1 MLPWFSATVL
11 VILLSQWA
19 RRGAVAQ
26 FTTACL
32 SNNNR
37 TDDDGQ
43 PTETNADCQPAVLPR
58 GEIAAAC
65 EANALLPIV
74 DDPDL
79 GNFGQCFFENT
90 TRRLLKEQQT
100 DALTT
105 DEETAGD
112 VSASGENQSIIC
124 GEPSVVEDGNI
135 TAAALGTAALGSCPS
150 DKPICARTSDSR
162 FCYCIEEEV
171 GLFGDVANFSRGDVS
186 LVLGV
191 VSGQPSSLCFPA
203 ELDPCFNA
211 VNRFAVPFDCAG
223 SLPVVERRED
233 IGPDAREQ
241 SFMPNDPPPV
251 PQESTFA
258 QLVPGTYLFEDV
270 SSDAYLDTI
279 GNTGTNV
286 SSCMRIQGKS
296 DDDSG
301 LDDFFLDLS
310 CNTTEGVSI
319 TLQFTCPETG
329 LCSNRAGNAL
339 QPAVATIQGVLQV
352 EQASNPACEGI
363 EAQIEVT
370 LTGFVDESESLI
382 AQQFEYDT
390 NQRILIFGNE
400 TQDDLVTARAI
411 GILSPAA
418 NTSLGLLTFPDDVP
432 DECDVLLNQRVF
444 TVTSGQT
451 EAGGILALAAS
462 GFGRNLTNGG
472 DIRKNPLEISQY
484 AVENR
489 DAFRE
494 CSDLCDEVEEERSFV
509 FLGPDRR
516 RALLGEVLPTIF
528 FPIYQPEQ
536 SPDLS
541 FSSFFIGDS
550 FFTETTLKTT
560 ACSGDERFNRSTKKV
575 SALCAEALDP
585 ERPRSFEL
593 FDPETGVSL
602 DFFLKGQLG
611 NLIDGREVLANCRG
625 PRLQDLPVGVH
636 PGRNAPFRSQILNF
650 GRGFDLIG
658 ETVGV
663 ALAPGAG
670 VLGNDTCVRAN
681 LEGRHTC
688 ADIEEGG
695 GQSLNITIQLLQG
708 DDLDTSRCIGPAQEL
723 LENARLCKIGF
734 ECFEACPEVN
744 LTAPSTAQPSSY
756 FLTDPPAEDVNGTDV
771 SYCLEIENTPGA
783 EDFRALFSCDPDEE
797 GVGLQVQIKY
807 DVAELDGR
815 VAPILDETTGELET
829 VDFANVD
836 FKGAVRQV
844 FPEECNG
851 TLMFVEGTLVGGLLF
866 QLSPD
871 EEPLDG
877 RYLPTVTRFEKAP
890 EILFTSSAPLGTMEY
905 VIVQGLDPRFVDD
918 IPAEC
923 FNLTQKL
930 THIKRA
936 RVESIDDPTA
946 FAFNVPGVEVHELTD
961 EGETAGV
968 LEVVTRS
975 PRIRVYEEQREEGT
989 VPNSFLSEIRG
1000 PLREV
1005 CGIKEIDSTGIAV
1018 QIQCLPREPFEVTAG
1033 EPGLRLTREQIDSIA
1048 QVVTNDGSTP
1058 RLQSPAGY
1066 RLNCSCDDLE
1076 RIKNETNGGDG
1087 FIVRTVPLFVDTGVE
1102 EEEVEQLCPVLIRCE
1117 PPTGTDTAGCDAIDQ
1132 EMSSVSSRDALLV
1145 EDIPEE
1151 CFNLTQKL
1159 IHRKRARTTVQ
1170 EDGDVRTA
1178 FAFNVPQVEVHELT
1192 DEGEPTGVLEVVTRS
1207 PRIRVY
1213 EEQRE
1218 EGTVPNSFLSEIRGP
1233 LREVCEIKEIDST
1246 GIAVQIQCLPR
1257 EPFEVTAGEPGLRL
1271 TREQIDSI
1279 AQVVTNDGS
1288 TPRLQSPAGYRLN
1301 CSCDDLER
1309 IKNETNGGDGFIV
1322 RTVPLF
1328 VDTGVEEEE
1337 VEQLCP
1343 VLIRCEPPTGTD
1355 TAGCDAIDH
1364 PYY

>member
-1 MLPWFSATVL
+1 MRSALRL
-11 VILLSQWA
+11 VTALLSTLLSQWE

-37 TDDDGQ
+37 TDDDGR
-43 PTETNADCQPAVLPR
+43 PTETNADCQPAVFPD
-58 GEIAAAC
+58 GEIFSSC

-79 GNFGQCFFENT
+79 GNFGQCFYEDNAQEDF
-90 TRRLLKEQQT
+90 KEQQSF
-100 DALTT
+100 ALN
-105 DEETAGD
+105 DEDSDTAGD
-112 VSASGENQSIIC
+112 VTATSGNQSIIC
-124 GEPSVVEDGNI
+124 GEPSGVNRTNI
-135 TAAALGTAALGSCPS
+135 TDLGTAALGSCPS
-150 DKPICARTSDSR
+150 DKPICARTFDSR

-171 GLFGDVANFSRGDVS
+171 GLFGEVANFSQRDVS
-186 LVLGV
+186 LVTGV
-191 VSGQPSSLCFPA
+191 AASQPASLCFPA
-203 ELDPCFNA
+203 ELDPCFNII
-211 VNRFAVPFDCAG
+211 NPFAVPFDCAG

-233 IGPDAREQ
+233 IGPDARQ
-241 SFMPNDPPPV
+241 QRLRANDPPPV
-251 PQESTFA
+251 PENATFA

-270 SSDAYLDTI
+270 PSGAFLPNVEHVGSS
-279 GNTGTNV
+279 V

-296 DDDSG
+296 DDDSA

-310 CNTTEGVSI
+310 CDTTEGVSV
-319 TLQFTCPETG
+319 TLQFTCPDTG
-329 LCSNRAGNAL
+329 LCSEREGNAL

-352 EQASNPACEGI
+352 EKASNPACEGI

-382 AQQFEYDT
+382 AQQVEYNQT
-390 NQRILIFGNE
+390 QRILIFGNE
-400 TQDDLVTARAI
+400 TQDDLVTARAV

-432 DECDVLLNQRVF
+432 DDCDVLLNQRVF
-444 TVTSGQT
+444 TVTSGQI
-451 EAGGILALAAS
+451 EAGGIIGLAAS
-462 GFGRNLTNGG
+462 GFGRDVESDLTFPK
-472 DIRKNPLEISQY
+472 RPLELSEY
-484 AVENR
+484 AVEKR
-489 DAFRE
+489 EAFLN
-494 CSDLCDEVEEERSFV
+494 CSELCVEAEDSEDSEDSEFV

-528 FPIYQPEQ
+528 FPIYEPRQ

-541 FSSFFIGDS
+541 FSSFFLGDS
-550 FFTETTLKTT
+550 FFTNTTLDTT
-560 ACSGDERFNRSTKKV
+560 VCSGDDRFILSGREV
-575 SALCAEALDP
+575 SVLCTEALP

-593 FDPETGVSL
+593 FNVETGAQL
-602 DFFLKGQLG
+602 DFIIKGSLG
-611 NLIDGREVLANCRG
+611 NLIDGRQVLTNCRG
-625 PRLQDLPVGVH
+625 VRLQDLPVGVD
-636 PGRNAPFRSQILNF
+636 PGPSSPFRTQILDLRRN
-650 GRGFDLIG
+650 FDLIG

-663 ALAPGAG
+663 ALVPDAG
-670 VLGNDTCVRAN
+670 EFGNNTCVRAN

-688 ADIEEGG
+688 NSSEP
-695 GQSLNITIQLLQG
+695 GQRSLNVSIRVLQG
-708 DDLDTSRCIGPAQEL
+708 DEYDPELANESCVSRINASGQAQPI
-723 LENARLCKIGF
+723 LEDEEFVKLCKIGF

-756 FLTDPPAEDVNGTDV
+756 FLSDPPAEDVNGTDI

-797 GVGLQVQIKY
+797 GVGLQVRIKY

-844 FPEECNG
+844 FPEECED

-871 EEPLDG
+871 EEPFDG
-877 RYLPTVTRFEKAP
+877 KYLPTVTRFPAAP

-905 VIVQGLDPRFVDD
+905 VIVQGLDP
-918 IPAEC
+918 
-923 FNLTQKL
+923 
-930 THIKRA
+930 
-936 RVESIDDPTA
+936 S
-946 FAFNVPGVEVHELTD
+946 
-961 EGETAGV
+961 
-968 LEVVTRS
+968 
-975 PRIRVYEEQREEGT
+975 
-989 VPNSFLSEIRG
+989 
-1000 PLREV
+1000 
-1005 CGIKEIDSTGIAV
+1005 
-1018 QIQCLPREPFEVTAG
+1018 
-1033 EPGLRLTREQIDSIA
+1033 
-1048 QVVTNDGSTP
+1048 
-1058 RLQSPAGY
+1058 
-1066 RLNCSCDDLE
+1066 
-1076 RIKNETNGGDG
+1076 
-1087 FIVRTVPLFVDTGVE
+1087 
-1102 EEEVEQLCPVLIRCE
+1102 
-1117 PPTGTDTAGCDAIDQ
+1117 
-1132 EMSSVSSRDALLV
+1132 LV

-1257 EPFEVTAGEPGLRL
+1257 EPFEVTAGEPGPRLR
-1271 TREQIDSI
+1271 REQIDSI

-1328 VDTGVEEEE
+1328 VDTG
-1337 VEQLCP
+1337 
-1343 VLIRCEPPTGTD
+1343 
-1355 TAGCDAIDH
+1355 
-1364 PYY
+1364 